1 MRHKIKTNRLD
12 RFSSLRKATVNSI
25 ARAVIINQSVK
36 TTHAKAK
43 VLQPFFDR
51 VMTHA
56 KKTTNSS
63 KQQVQ
68 SLLNNEKA
76 MKKAQ
81 TTLTKRYADRTSGY
95 TRIIRM
101 ERRKGDNATQVIIE
115 LV

>member
-1 MRHKIKTNRLD
+1 MQRKGKKRSLSRVKNQRDLLIRNLAIYLIEEEKIT
-12 RFSSLRKATVNSI
+12 
-25 ARAVIINQSVK
+25 

-51 VMTHA
+51 MMTHA

-68 SLLNNEKA
+68 SLLNSEKA

-81 TTLTKRYADRTSGY
+81 TTLAKRYADRTSGY

>member
-1 MRHKIKTNRLD
+1 MQRKGKTRSLSRVKNQRDLLIRNLAISLVEHEKI
-12 RFSSLRKATVNSI
+12 S
-25 ARAVIINQSVK
+25 

-51 VMTHA
+51 VIAHA
-56 KKTTNSS
+56 KKPTNGS
-63 KQQVQ
+63 QQKLQ
-68 SLLNNEKA
+68 SLMVNPEALGKIRE
-76 MKKAQ
+76 
-81 TTLTKRYADRTSGY
+81 TLVKRYADRTSGF